1 MSFNSKYTGAQV
13 EELLDKIP
21 TANDVWHTGNFNP
34 ANYLS
39 LEGGKLK
46 KSVQTVLTLDAQ
58 AMGNQNYLGFVN
70 GQTDLGKIG
79 FSNID
84 IPVFRNSSNV
94 NYKLWH
100 EGNDGDGS
108 GLDADLLDGL
118 QSTDFARSYKAASVD
133 KSLVG
138 IGYDNKSMGSVN
150 LPTAGGFISATQGKY
165 GFQLLGEFSGTSLFF
180 RGVNNGAFGNWR
192 NIAFTNSNV
201 ASATKLQT
209 ARTIWGQSFDGSG
222 NIEGN
227 ILLQIGASS
236 YNVGPKA
243 YFAIAGRGSVGS
255 IQGLYT
261 GVDWN
266 ASSNYAK
273 GALVFQTYNSDTI
286 NDAMFINYLGNV
298 GIGTTNPTTK
308 LDVAGSIHSSGSI
321 TQDSDINLKD
331 KIKDVLLSINE
342 IAEAPLF
349 EFTYKSDKDKRIH
362 VGTSA
367 QYWIEKNNWFC
378 KKQDNGYYDMEI
390 QNLAL
395 ASAISIAKEFKK
407 YKEETE
413 STISSMKKEIEE
425 LKQIVLNMNK

>member
-13 EELLDKIP
+13 EELLGKIP
-21 TANDVWHTGNFNP
+21 TANNIWHTGNFNP

-79 FSNID
+79 FSNIN

-100 EGNDGDGS
+100 EGNDGSDS

-118 QSTDFARSYKAASVD
+118 QPSE
-133 KSLVG
+133 LNVG
-138 IGYDNKSMGSVN
+138 
-150 LPTAGGFISATQGKY
+150 
-165 GFQLLGEFSGTSLFF
+165 
-180 RGVNNGAFGNWR
+180 
-192 NIAFTNSNV
+192 
-201 ASATKLQT
+201 SATKLQT
-209 ARTIWGQSFDGSG
+209 PRTIWGKSFDGSD
-222 NIEGN
+222 NIGGD

-243 YFAIAGRGSVGS
+243 YFEIAGRGKVGS

-286 NDAMFINYLGNV
+286 NDAMFINYLGDV
-298 GIGTTNPTTK
+298 GIGTTNPTNK
-308 LDVAGSIHSSGSI
+308 LDVNGDIATSQYFRVKAWSGYGSGSCNMWYDGNTDIVHISSNASFSGNIHSDGSI
-321 TQDSDINLKD
+321 TQNSDINLKN
-331 KIKDVLLSINE
+331 KIKDILLPVE
-342 IAEAPLF
+342 VIAEAPLF

-367 QYWIEKNNWFC
+367 QYWVEKNNWFC
-378 KKQDNGYYDMEI
+378 KRQDNGYYDMEI

-413 STISSMKKEIEE
+413 FTISSMKKEIKE
-425 LKQIVLNMNK
+425 LKQIILNMNK